1 MKRTSTGKREKLCSD
16 HAIRKGTPILRDGDD
31 EARVS
36 EAPRWDPGD
45 GPDETFPTYKGG
57 EPSKQQ
63 STAKVCKQSAR
74 ANPVQFHVAHMRGN
88 RFKKVLS
95 ASRTIRGFKP
105 TRTDTGAAVGRTR
118 KG

>member
-1 MKRTSTGKREKLCSD
+1 MGLMRHFR
-16 HAIRKGTPILRDGDD
+16 
-31 EARVS
+31 
-36 EAPRWDPGD
+36 
-45 GPDETFPTYKGG
+45 

-95 ASRTIRGFKP
+95 ASRTIRVSNLLVPIPVPLLGE
-105 TRTDTGAAVGRTR
+105 RGRDR
-118 KG
+118 GKSVW